1 LPAIFPRWTFSDLLA
16 LRGDR
21 DPRLV
26 LRRNID
32 QVVRVPM
39 PNAAI
44 DLDTPEDLLQVE
56 TRIGDRAEP

>member
-1 LPAIFPRWTFSDLLA
+1 

-26 LRRNID
+26 LRRVADRI
-32 QVVRVPM
+32 VRVPM

-44 DLDTPEDLLQVE
+44 DLDTPEDLLMLAS
-56 TRIGDRAEP
+56 TAAGPAAP